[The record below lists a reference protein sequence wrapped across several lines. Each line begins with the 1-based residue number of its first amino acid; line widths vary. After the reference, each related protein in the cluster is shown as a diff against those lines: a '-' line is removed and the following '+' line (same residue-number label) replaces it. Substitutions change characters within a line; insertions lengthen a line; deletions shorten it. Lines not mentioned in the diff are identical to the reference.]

1 MTSTTHDLQLVATTT
16 FGLEAIVSRELTALG
31 YSDQRT
37 LDGRV
42 FFRGDVSA
50 ICRANLWLR
59 CADRVEIVFGQF
71 PARDFGELFDRTTEL
86 PWEQWIPR
94 TGQFPVDGRSVK
106 SQLHSVPDCQR
117 IVKKAIVERLKKVY
131 GVDWLDESGPTYG
144 VEVSL
149 LKDEVSLTINTSGP
163 GLHRR
168 GYRRLNSKAP
178 LRETLAAALVKLS
191 VWNPERQFVDPCCGS
206 GTIPIEAVLIAR
218 NIAPGLRREF
228 ASSQWPQIG
237 SALWQQARAEA
248 TALVKPAP
256 AEVLIG
262 TDMDAQVLELARFHA
277 RQAGVENS
285 IHFQQRRCEEFSSP
299 RKYGVWISNPPYGE
313 RMGDARD
320 VERLYRTMGD
330 LWLKHDTWSF
340 FVITSHTDFEHLVRR
355 DASRRRKLYNGNM
368 ACTYY
373 QFLGPRPPLPVVEPT
388 DAIPPPSE

>member
-1 MTSTTHDLQLVATTT
+1 MNSSTQDLQLVATTT
-16 FGLEAIVSRELTALG
+16 FGLEAVVSRELTALG
-31 YSDQRT
+31 YTDQRT

-42 FFRGDVSA
+42 FFRGDVAA

-94 TGQFPVDGRSVK
+94 DGQFPVDGRSVK

-131 GVDWLDESGPTYG
+131 GVNWLDESGATYG
-144 VEVSL
+144 VEVAL
-149 LKDEVSLTINTSGP
+149 LKDDVSLTINTSGP

-168 GYRRLNSKAP
+168 GYRRLNAKAP

-191 VWNPERQFVDPCCGS
+191 VWNAERPFIDPCCGS

-228 ASSQWPQIG
+228 AASNWRQIG
-237 SALWQQARAEA
+237 AAEWQEARAEA
-248 TALVKPAP
+248 MDLVQPASP
-256 AEVLIG
+256 NVLVG
-262 TDMDAQVLELARFHA
+262 TDNDASVLELARFHA

-299 RKYGVWISNPPYGE
+299 RSYGCWITNPPYGE

-330 LWLKHDTWSF
+330 LWDKLDTWSF
-340 FVITSHTDFEHLVRR
+340 FVIAADPDFEHLVQRP
-355 DASRRRKLYNGNM
+355 ATRRRKLYNGNL

-373 QFLGPRPPLPVVEPT
+373 QFLGPRPPLPLAKT
-388 DAIPPPSE
+388 SEES